1 MINKRH
7 HTQRFCLGGN
17 TGNDHT
23 DRQTGGR
30 AGGRTAGLS
39 DICKDVFNLG
49 IVLSCE
55 ISRKN
60 RVQRPDSP
68 VISIIGK
75 HKASELLQQVS
86 NTQECACIL

>member
-23 DRQTGGR
+23 DRQTGGQ
-30 AGGRTAGLS
+30 AGGR
-39 DICKDVFNLG
+39 LG
-49 IVLSCE
+49 CLTFVKMFLTLVLFSPVKYPE
-55 ISRKN
+55 KN

-75 HKASELLQQVS
+75 YKASELLQQVS